1 MTVMTAQELAD
12 HAQDAFENNL
22 MDDPTPYETAVA
34 WKAVG
39 QHLFDILVERAEEE
53 RAPEIAYLVNQL
65 DAIRRDNWLTMSF
78 EKQDALDAAADTL
91 NRQAAELKQLREEM
105 VRMEVRLRRWEPR
118 VSLDL
123 SQMLT
128 GAASDRTAFTTGEEQ

>member
-12 HAQDAFENNL
+12 YAADAFDNAL
-22 MDDPTPYETAVA
+22 PDDPSPYEMGKV
-34 WKAVG
+34 WKSVG
-39 QHLFDILVERAEEE
+39 ESLFEILAERAEEE
-53 RAPEIAYLVNQL
+53 RSPEIAYLVNQL
-65 DAIRRDNWLTMSF
+65 DAIRRLDSLNMPF

-105 VRMEVRLRRWEPR
+105 ARMEARLQRWEPR